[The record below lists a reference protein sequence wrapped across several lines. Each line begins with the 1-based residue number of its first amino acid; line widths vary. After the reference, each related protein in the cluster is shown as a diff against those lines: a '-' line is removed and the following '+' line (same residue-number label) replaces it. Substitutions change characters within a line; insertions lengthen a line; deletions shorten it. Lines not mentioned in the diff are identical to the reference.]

1 MRITCLFPVLLWSVA
16 LPVTAAPSARQAT
29 PPSPAAAR
37 SVQAPAPAR
46 PAQAPASAAPVL
58 QLPAEALAASTRAD
72 DRDAR
77 ETRQALNEHL
87 QRYPPSLG
95 RVLKMDPSLLGSAEY
110 LAAYPALREFLAQ
123 HPEVAHNPAFFLADV
138 RAGGEDGPIDSH
150 TVSVDMFRQFLEG
163 LQVFAV
169 FLVVVA
175 ALMWLIKTMIDYRR
189 WSRLSKVQAEVHTK
203 LLDRFAANENL
214 IAYMQ
219 TDAGKRFLES
229 APIVLESEPRSIG
242 APFSRILW
250 SLQAGVV
257 VAAAGLGM
265 QVLSRR
271 VPAEVA
277 SSVSGFGALALAIG
291 LGFVVSAAA
300 SYYLSHRLGLV
311 PPAPP
316 EVPSEPRASA

>member
-1 MRITCLFPVLLWSVA
+1 MRLPGLLSVLSLVFSLSAPAATALAVA
-16 LPVTAAPSARQAT
+16 QTAQPAAPPAPRTVQPPAR
-29 PPSPAAAR
+29 PVSP
-37 SVQAPAPAR
+37 PAPALV
-46 PAQAPASAAPVL
+46 QATSPGAI
-58 QLPAEALAASTRAD
+58 AD

-77 ETRQALNEHL
+77 ETRLALNEL
-87 QRYPPSLG
+87 LRRYPPSLG
-95 RVLKMDPSLLGSAEY
+95 RVLKTDPSLLGSAEY
-110 LAAYPALREFLAQ
+110 LAAYPALAEFLLL

-138 RAGGEDGPIDSH
+138 RLGSDDGPVDSH
-150 TVSVDMFRQFLEG
+150 TVAVDTFRQFLEG
-163 LQVFAV
+163 VQVFAV

-175 ALMWLIKTMIDYRR
+175 ALMWLIRTMIDYRR

-203 LLDRFAANENL
+203 LLDRFAANESL

-257 VAAAGLGM
+257 VAAAGIGL

-291 LGFVVSAAA
+291 LGFIVSAGA
-300 SYYLSHRLGLV
+300 SYFLSRRLGLV
-311 PPAPP
+311 PAQPP

>member
-1 MRITCLFPVLLWSVA
+1 
-16 LPVTAAPSARQAT
+16 
-29 PPSPAAAR
+29 
-37 SVQAPAPAR
+37 
-46 PAQAPASAAPVL
+46 
-58 QLPAEALAASTRAD
+58 LAAAD

-77 ETRQALNEHL
+77 ETRQALNEL
-87 QRYPPSLG
+87 LRRYPPSLG
-95 RVLKMDPSLLGSAEY
+95 RVLKLDPSLLGSAEY
-110 LAAYPALREFLAQ
+110 LAAYPALAEFLLL

-138 RAGGEDGPIDSH
+138 RLGSDDGPVDSH
-150 TVSVDMFRQFLEG
+150 TAAVDTFRQFLEG
-163 LQVFAV
+163 VQVFAV

-175 ALMWLIKTMIDYRR
+175 ALMWLIRTMIDYRR

-203 LLDRFAANENL
+203 LLDRFAANESL

-257 VAAAGLGM
+257 VAAAGIGL

-291 LGFVVSAAA
+291 LGFIVSAGA
-300 SYYLSHRLGLV
+300 SYFLSRRLGLV
-311 PPAPP
+311 PAQPP